1 MKQLISEKERT
12 RITNLYEIVT
22 PMDYVI
28 YDWLSPDEKYVIFL
42 DELYDVIQQK
52 KIGNIWEN
60 FDNFKM
66 FIQHSFEVSTTIPQQ
81 IKEELSNL
89 INSFVITESTR
100 NLSKLKPIFK
110 QILEQENKY
119 GLLGDFGNWAKD
131 TATNAI
137 SSTTDFFKTGYEG
150 LKKMGIAISQ
160 GEWSQVVD
168 LLKKGSLY
176 VARRIR
182 AALYNPVGLILDAI
196 LVASGVGV
204 GLKMLPWAIVVGL
217 DLYEFGTGNYE
228 EPDLSMGWRLLFF
241 AVDCM
246 GLVLPAL
253 AAKGPRVMIRNLINK
268 FGKTDKGLLAAIR
281 QSKPLQSFFKVVL
294 DNINKVSGLM
304 QKSTT
309 YLKQKSPKI
318 YNFLSG
324 SLGLL
329 SRFLLKLI
337 TLIKS
342 LLKGVGFVLSAP
354 GKITTKLGGGGKIGA
369 TANTFVPLAGLG
381 TYQQNQQRNY
391 EEDLVDKLQNKSVE
405 SEYDPNQI

>member
-1 MKQLISEKERT
+1 
-12 RITNLYEIVT
+12 
-22 PMDYVI
+22 
-28 YDWLSPDEKYVIFL
+28 
-42 DELYDVIQQK
+42 
-52 KIGNIWEN
+52 
-60 FDNFKM
+60 
-66 FIQHSFEVSTTIPQQ
+66 
-81 IKEELSNL
+81 
-89 INSFVITESTR
+89 
-100 NLSKLKPIFK
+100 
-110 QILEQENKY
+110 
-119 GLLGDFGNWAKD
+119 
-131 TATNAI
+131 
-137 SSTTDFFKTGYEG
+137 
-150 LKKMGIAISQ
+150 MG
-160 GEWSQVVD
+160 G
-168 LLKKGSLY
+168 
-176 VARRIR
+176 
-182 AALYNPVGLILDAI
+182 
-196 LVASGVGV
+196 
-204 GLKMLPWAIVVGL
+204 
-217 DLYEFGTGNYE
+217 
-228 EPDLSMGWRLLFF
+228 RLLFF

-268 FGKTDKGLLAAIR
+268 FGKTDKGLLTAIR

-329 SRFLLKLI
+329 DRFLLKLI